1 MTEGGGG
8 NELVADPLADDRGGF
23 DGLEADE
30 ELVRSVFENVE
41 SFVSEFPAFE
51 LLEKRGEGR
60 NSILFSGEDEERRGT
75 DEEFGKSHEER
86 KMCQIFEAFE
96 RAKEASR
103 PIVRDLVKEI
113 GAEAFVHGVDCRGQ
127 DQRLVSRR

>member
-8 NELVADPLADDRGGF
+8 DELVADPLAGDRGSF
-23 DGLEADE
+23 DGLKADE

-41 SFVSEFPAFE
+41 SFVSDFPAFE

-60 NSILFSGEDEERRGT
+60 DSVLFSCENEERRGT
-75 DEEFGKSHEER
+75 DKAFRKSHEER

-96 RAKEASR
+96 RAKGTSR
-103 PIVRDLVKEI
+103 PILRDLVKKI
-113 GAEAFVHGVDCRGQ
+113 RAEAFVDGVDCRGQ